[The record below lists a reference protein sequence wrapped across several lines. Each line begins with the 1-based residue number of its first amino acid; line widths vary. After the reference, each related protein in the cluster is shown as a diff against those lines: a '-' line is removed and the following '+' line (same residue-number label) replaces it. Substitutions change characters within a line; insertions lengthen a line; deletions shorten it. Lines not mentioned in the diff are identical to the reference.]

1 MEPQPALSG
10 VGTVVSGEAS
20 ESDEEDVNL
29 PLNLHPSLHGIIS
42 QLVYNVS
49 IFTTHSELRKVL
61 FCFQRSL
68 RLFLYVCESNISRT
82 AERICAKFTRMT
94 CLVRSLTR
102 TSLDV
107 KDKGQGH

>member
-1 MEPQPALSG
+1 MTVKVQKSQQMEPQPALSG

-49 IFTTHSELRKVL
+49 IFTTRSELRKVL
-61 FCFQRSL
+61 FCFQRS
-68 RLFLYVCESNISRT
+68 RDRPKTE
-82 AERICAKFTRMT
+82 FTFSADNENENET
-94 CLVRSLTR
+94 
-102 TSLDV
+102 
-107 KDKGQGH
+107 Q

>member
-29 PLNLHPSLHGIIS
+29 PLNLHLSLHGIIS
-42 QLVYNVS
+42 QLVYNAS
-49 IFTTHSELRKVL
+49 IFTTRSELRKVL
-61 FCFQRSL
+61 V
-68 RLFLYVCESNISRT
+68 LFSAQCATLFVCESNISQA
-82 AERICAKFTRMT
+82 AEPICAKFTRKT

-107 KDKGQGH
+107 KGKGQGH